1 MYRTANKLNFYTI
14 LLQIVTY
21 SYLVLFLVLL
31 IGCNEP
37 NKGYY
42 MLANG
47 ESESCV
53 ACHEKTTGFSQYH
66 DPTKIGCSACHL
78 GNIKET
84 DKDKSHAGMIKIPGN
99 LNNAAQTCSSA
110 ECHQSELHRI
120 KSSLMSTNSG
130 IVSIDKWAFDEIHT
144 TDTLF
149 HIENIG
155 NTAAE
160 THLKNLC
167 FKCHLGYEKKDYA
180 ATDENSRGGGCL
192 ACHLTYLND
201 SKPDINDDIH
211 PNLSLNISNDK
222 CFGCHSRSN
231 RISTNYEGWYETLYT
246 ENEVKDSVGYRVLQ
260 DGRVFGYAGEDV
272 HHKARLLCIDCH
284 SSQEVMGDG
293 IAYKHQSE
301 ALKIQCKDCHTPTS
315 FKTAGFE
322 AFGEAEIIDY
332 TLRQYKSAST
342 KFIITEKDSI
352 PLVNTYFDENEQ
364 AYLISKIDQS
374 KHLIKRSCEQDN
386 VHQSLDCN
394 MCHTSWAP
402 SCIGCHTSY
411 NNQIQLTNGKKGKWT
426 EMLGGFGYGKPVM
439 GVSTEGGKKQIMPAV
454 PGMIMTL
461 DKTAFTGTKVGRD
474 LIFLRLFAPVGAHTT
489 VKESR
494 SCESCHTSSEALGY
508 GQGSLTYRVSNS
520 RGSWQFEPAYE
531 NTEQDSLPQDAWNGF
546 LYKID
551 DSRKYSAHENFLPL
565 NLEEQKRVLQV
576 GACLYC
582 HKDEI
587 SIREEMTK
595 GNYQNLLRKM
605 SKECV
610 LPF

>member
-1 MYRTANKLNFYTI
+1 MCKL
-14 LLQIVTY
+14 
-21 SYLVLFLVLL
+21 LVKIFVLTTVFLVS
-31 IGCNEP
+31 CKQAD
-37 NKGYY
+37 KGYY
-42 MLANG
+42 TLSNG
-47 ESESCV
+47 TTESCV
-53 ACHEKTTGFSQYH
+53 ACHENTTGFSQYH

-78 GNIKET
+78 GDIIAT

-110 ECHQSELHRI
+110 DCHQSELHRVNN
-120 KSSLMSTNSG
+120 SLMSTNSG

-167 FKCHLGYEKKDYA
+167 FKCHLGYEKKNYA
-180 ATDENSRGGGCL
+180 PTNENSRGGGCL
-192 ACHLTYLND
+192 ACHLTYLDN
-201 SKPDINDDIH
+201 STPDISDNIH
-211 PNLSLNISNDK
+211 PNLSLNIDNDK

-246 ENEVKDSVGYRVLQ
+246 ENEVKDSIGYRVLQ

-272 HHKARLLCIDCH
+272 HHKAGLLCIDCH

-293 IAYKHQSE
+293 VAYKHQTE
-301 ALKIQCKDCHTPTS
+301 ALKIQCSDCHPTTA

-332 TLRQYKSAST
+332 TLRQYELKSK

-352 PLVNTYFDENEQ
+352 PLINSYFDENEQ
-364 AYLISKIDQS
+364 AFLISKIEKS
-374 KHLIKRSCEQDN
+374 VHPNTRSCVQDN

-394 MCHTSWAP
+394 MCHTRWAP

-411 NNQIQLTNGKKGKWT
+411 DSEIKLTNGKKGKWK
-426 EMLGGFGYGKPVM
+426 ELLGGFSFAEPVM
-439 GVSTEGGKKQIMPAV
+439 GVNTIENKITPAV
-454 PGMIMTL
+454 PGMIMSL
-461 DKTAFTGTKVGRD
+461 DKTAFIGPHIGKD
-474 LIFLRLFAPVGAHTT
+474 SIFLRLFAPVEAHTT

-494 SCESCHTSSEALGY
+494 SCESCHINPAALGY
-508 GQGSLTYRVSNS
+508 GKGTLTYYVEKQK
-520 RGSWQFEPAYE
+520 GYWQFESLYE
-531 NTEQDSLPQDAWNGF
+531 NSNIDSLPQDAWQGF
-546 LYKID
+546 LNQIEKD
-551 DSRKYSAHENFLPL
+551 RKYSAHENFYPL
-565 NLEEQKRVLQV
+565 NLENQKKVLQV
-576 GACLYC
+576 GACLHC
-582 HKDEI
+582 HKGDSSLQEKMI
-587 SIREEMTK
+587 N
-595 GNYQNLLRKM
+595 GNYQSLLRNLNDK
-605 SKECV
+605 CV